1 MTTRFFAFDGDRIA
15 YTRQGAGEPI
25 LFIGNMGSVKECWAH
40 QVAALSD
47 RYEVICA
54 DHLGLGESDVP
65 APGFNVDRYL
75 RFLSAFIDHLGF
87 ERINYVGNCMGS
99 AMGLLLAEQRPE
111 RFAKMVV
118 INPLS
123 AQTAK
128 QGKVLRVVRLAERFP
143 RVLAFG
149 LALTA
154 TIRQPRWKM
163 VGKLVN
169 VGQFGPRNWPAALAR
184 PLPEPL
190 VSAVS
195 FAKPGSL
202 RSTGEI
208 VCDLPGLAR
217 IDALRPGPDFPAL
230 AVIWGDLNIGLS
242 PQAGRELNRS
252 LNPQKAVALP
262 NAGHLAMVEQ
272 PDDVTA
278 VIEKFLA
285 SE

>member
-1 MTTRFFAFDGDRIA
+1 MATQFFAFDGDRIA
-15 YTRQGAGEPI
+15 YTRDGAGKPI

-40 QVAALSD
+40 QAEALSG

-65 APGFNVDRYL
+65 TAGFDVDRYV
-75 RFLSAFIDHLGF
+75 RFLSAFVDHLGF

-99 AMGLLLAEQRPE
+99 AMGLLMAEQRPE
-111 RFAKMVV
+111 RFARMVV

-123 AQTAK
+123 TQTAK
-128 QGKVLRVVRLAERFP
+128 RGKALRVVRLAESFP
-143 RVLAFG
+143 RLFTLG
-149 LALTA
+149 LRVSEN
-154 TIRQPRWKM
+154 IRQPRWRV

-169 VGQFGPRNWPAALAR
+169 VGQFGPRNWLRGVAR
-184 PLPEPL
+184 PLPESL
-190 VSAVS
+190 SGAVS
-195 FAKPGSL
+195 FSKPGSL

-217 IDALRPGPDFPAL
+217 VDALRPGPDFPDL

-252 LNPQKAVALP
+252 LNPKVAVFLP

-272 PDDVTA
+272 PGDVTA
-278 VIEKFLA
+278 IIEKFLA
-285 SE
+285 S